1 MATTK
6 VGSSFIHVLN
16 GCEGSLCKTRNQ
28 EPGTWNMEHS
38 TFRNIP
44 EHQIIM
50 IITRKICKIKFSKT
64 EKAGNAET
72 T

>member
-1 MATTK
+1 VRAPCVKPGTRK
-6 VGSSFIHVLN
+6 QEPG
-16 GCEGSLCKTRNQ
+16 TRNQ